1 MKCSV
6 ILAELISSFLITV
19 KSLSGSTNA
28 DHADLSF
35 RKNESK
41 WHQLVDAGDNRLYP
55 IACNW
60 TETKEVYI
68 VISLKY
74 KYVLMP

>member
-1 MKCSV
+1 MMTC
-6 ILAELISSFLITV
+6 
-19 KSLSGSTNA
+19 A

-55 IACNW
+55 IVCN
-60 TETKEVYI
+60 TVRKIVLKLLLYLYFRTKV
-68 VISLKY
+68 LKFRHDILI
-74 KYVLMP
+74 K

>member
-1 MKCSV
+1 MMTC
-6 ILAELISSFLITV
+6 
-19 KSLSGSTNA
+19 A

-60 TETKEVYI
+60 TEAKEVCI
-68 VISLKY
+68 VIRLAISVPIDRNENQHKQL
-74 KYVLMP
+74 